1 MNDTALRNRTGVRL
15 FTASA
20 VVGLLHALPSLYWAA
35 GGSALIGTVGEWAL
49 EWRRDSPG
57 QVLAVLLGVFAV
69 KVCGALVPLVNHLH
83 PLPGARLWRAIAWA
97 GSGVLVLYGGA
108 NTLVA
113 WLALAGWVGVAGDRD
128 RTALLGHAFLWDPL
142 FALWGVLL
150 GLALW
155 HTRRTAVHEA

>member
-1 MNDTALRNRTGVRL
+1 MAG
-15 FTASA
+15 A
-20 VVGLLHALPSLYWAA
+20 VVGLLHAIPSLYWAV
-35 GGSALIGTVGEWAL
+35 GGSALVGTVGEWAP

-57 QVLAVLLGVFAV
+57 QVTAVLFAV

-83 PLPGARLWRAIAWA
+83 PLPAQRLWRVIAWA
-97 GSGVLVLYGGA
+97 GSGLLVLYGRA

-113 WLALAGWVGVAGDRD
+113 WLALAGWVGVAGDQD

-155 HTRRTAVHEA
+155 HTRHHAVETD